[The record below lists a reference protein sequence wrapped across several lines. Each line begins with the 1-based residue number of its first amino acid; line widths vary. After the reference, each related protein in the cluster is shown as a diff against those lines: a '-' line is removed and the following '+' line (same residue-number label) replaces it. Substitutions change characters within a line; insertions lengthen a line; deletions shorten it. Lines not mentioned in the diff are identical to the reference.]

1 MIENDN
7 NLLRRGTTVL
17 KETEQVL
24 KGYGFGASNAEAAFE
39 KHDAD
44 RDGAIDGEQFRLL
57 LCEEG
62 VVEPAEGNS
71 KPNDG
76 RSPAPDPPIPD
87 AT

>member
-1 MIENDN
+1 M
-7 NLLRRGTTVL
+7 RRGTTGL

-44 RDGAIDGEQFRLL
+44 GDGAIDGEQFRLL

-76 RSPAPDPPIPD
+76 PSGSRSPAPDPPIPD